1 MGFKSEQTHKKKIQI
16 LTFLDF
22 KITQN
27 DRIPCFSDNVSIPP
41 CFMDVGSYCQQ
52 TKNQIAVS
60 SLQSTVGESRCQLIN
75 WEPPTKI
82 ESHTDFVT
90 DYITKTQHHQFMS
103 TIEFNCHFDN
113 LQHKLL
119 PFAYRL
125 TNNYE
130 DARDLIQETAMRAF
144 NNKEKFEM
152 GTNFRAWVTTIMRN
166 TFINIY
172 RKKKNRATSS
182 EPSDSYVFINEN
194 HAVDNAAH
202 SNMTMTELQS
212 IMSGLDLIYRKPF
225 LLFFEGFKYDEIAE
239 QMDLPIGTV
248 KSRIFFARKRLMEMI
263 QFQYAYD
270 TTSVN

>member
-1 MGFKSEQTHKKKIQI
+1 
-16 LTFLDF
+16 
-22 KITQN
+22 
-27 DRIPCFSDNVSIPP
+27 
-41 CFMDVGSYCQQ
+41 
-52 TKNQIAVS
+52 
-60 SLQSTVGESRCQLIN
+60 
-75 WEPPTKI
+75 
-82 ESHTDFVT
+82 
-90 DYITKTQHHQFMS
+90 MS

-212 IMSGLDLIYRKPF
+212 IMSGLDIIYRKPF

-263 QFQYAYD
+263 QFQFAYD